1 MPSFSFLISSL
12 PPVVSLPWTPSNP
25 YPSLLPTPITHHFSP
40 LPCPFHC
47 PLLNPPPL
55 SLLFPIST
63 AHPYCPLPLSPPVI
77 RSSAHAHCP
86 FPWFILSA
94 CLLPLL
100 VPFRCSFRFT
110 ACIRV
115 HHASSCPLPLHSCC
129 AFQCSSL
136 LALLCSSSP
145 LPLPTAHAIPAASS
159 LAYFYLP
166 SSTLPPTLPCIT
178 FSTFPSCR
186 PFHCPPPMPVP
197 SPLHLA
203 CAHCRTHSVCP
214 LPIILAYCYSTSL
227 SPKPAALHRVSVASC
242 SYLFPLSCLLIR

>member
-47 PLLNPPPL
+47 P
-55 SLLFPIST
+55 
-63 AHPYCPLPLSPPVI
+63 
-77 RSSAHAHCP
+77 

-115 HHASSCPLPLHSCC
+115 HHASPCPLPLHSCC

-203 CAHCRTHSVCP
+203 CAHCRTHSACP